1 MTATCTRTPLLSRLA
16 MRAASAARGPW
27 VLSQEAL
34 AALVALYLLLT
45 ANATFFRMAAATGA
59 FQGTHGFGLAACLA
73 VAITALNA
81 LLLLLVM
88 QRHTA
93 KPVAITLLVVSACAA
108 FFMNR
113 YTVYLDPDMLRNV
126 LHTDTREAG
135 ELLTPALFGSVLL
148 TGVVPSLL
156 VARVQLRRRSLRRA
170 LMARAAALAGALL
183 LAASALLLAYQP
195 TASLMRNHREL
206 RYLVTPGNYLVSL
219 VSVLRGKQAAGPR
232 IPVGLQAHVAGRA
245 ANARPRLLVLV
256 VGETVRAANWGLNGY
271 ARQTTPQLARIDG
284 LLNFAD
290 TTACGSSTEVSV
302 PCMFSAIGRRDYDA
316 VRIQRSEGLLHVLDH
331 AGIGVLWRDNQSG
344 CKGVC
349 DGLPTESF
357 AKAQVPGACNAEGCL
372 DEVMLQGLPQAVARH
387 PGDMVVVLH
396 QLGNHGPAYFKRYP
410 PRLELF
416 SPACKSPNL
425 SDCSRA
431 QIVNAYDNAV
441 LHTDDFVARTIH
453 LLAGMHDRDTA
464 LLYVS
469 DHGESLGENG
479 LFLHGVPY
487 AIAPKEQT
495 KVPMVMWLSSRF
507 AGSRGL
513 DLACLRGETRK
524 PASHDNLFSTVLGLM
539 QVETPERDPALDLA
553 GRCQHEGS
561 SDEPGP
567 GAHDA
572 PTRS

>member
-1 MTATCTRTPLLSRLA
+1 MSASYPRRHESAPSRLA
-16 MRAASAARGPW
+16 ARAASVARGPW

-34 AALVALYLLLT
+34 ALLVALYLLLT
-45 ANATFFRMAAATGA
+45 ANASFFRVAAATGA
-59 FQGTHGFGLAACLA
+59 FHGMRGFGLAACLA
-73 VAITALNA
+73 VAITALNTF
-81 LLLLLVM
+81 LLLLVM

-93 KPVAITLLVVSACAA
+93 KPVAIVLLMVTACAA
-108 FFMNR
+108 FFMNH

-126 LHTDTREAG
+126 LHTDARESG
-135 ELLTPALFGSVLL
+135 ELLTPPLLFWVLL

-156 VARVQLRRRSLRRA
+156 VARVQLRRRTLQRA
-170 LMARAAALAGALL
+170 VTIRVAALAGALL
-183 LAASALLLAYQP
+183 LAAGALLAAYQP
-195 TASLMRNHREL
+195 MASLMRNHRDL
-206 RYLVTPGNYLVSL
+206 RYLVTPGNYIVSL
-219 VSVLRGKQAAGPR
+219 ASALRGERDPRPRAA
-232 IPVGLQAHVAGRA
+232 IGLQAHVSARPPH
-245 ANARPRLLVLV
+245 ARPRLLVLV

-271 ARQTTPQLARIDG
+271 ARQTTPQLSRIDG
-284 LLNFAD
+284 LLNFPD

-302 PCMFSAIGRRDYDA
+302 PCMFSATGRRDYDA
-316 VRIQRSEGLLHVLDH
+316 DRIKHSEGLLHVLDH

-349 DGLPTESF
+349 EGLPFESF
-357 AKAQVPGACNAEGCL
+357 EKARVPGACNAEGCL
-372 DEVMLQGLPQAVARH
+372 DEAMLQDLPEAVASH

-416 SPACKSPNL
+416 SPACKSLNL
-425 SDCSRA
+425 SDCSRE

-453 LLAGMHDRDTA
+453 MLAGMRGRDTA

-487 AIAPKEQT
+487 AIAPEEQT
-495 KVPMVMWLSSRF
+495 RVPMVMWFSSGF
-507 AGSRGL
+507 AASRDL
-513 DLACLRGETRK
+513 DMHCLAREARQ
-524 PASHDNLFSTVLGLM
+524 PASHDNLFHTVLGLM

-553 GRCQHEGS
+553 GRCQHGL
-561 SDEPGP
+561 
-567 GAHDA
+567 GAA
-572 PTRS
+572 GQ